1 MLLFFK
7 SNRRNIVF
15 GLFKNL
21 KKRDLILILISIA
34 LIVVQVWLELKM
46 PDYTKELTTMVQSKS
61 ATMGKVLKNGGLMLA
76 CAGGSLFSA
85 IICAIIIS
93 KVSSSFSRTLREK
106 LFSKIASFSDADM
119 KRFSVPSLITRTTN
133 DVMQMQNFMAMGV
146 QMLFKAPITAIWAIC
161 KISSTN
167 IKWTLAVIIVV
178 AVIIVCI
185 GILVG
190 ICLPR
195 FRKIQKLT
203 DDINNVTRENVAG
216 VRVVRAF
223 NAENYQATKF
233 EKVNNDI
240 TKNHLFTART
250 MGIMSPVMTLSMNG
264 LMLAIYW
271 IGAILI
277 NDIAFGGD
285 VTVMALNRAV
295 VVGNMVAFTQ
305 YAMQVV
311 MSFMMLI
318 VIFIILPRTIV
329 SGNRIAEVLNTIPSI
344 KDGEEQSST
353 EKVGEIEFKDV
364 SFSYLDSDD
373 NEKVLHNISFSV
385 KRGETLAIIG
395 ATGSA
400 KSTLVNLIPRFYE
413 ATSGQVL
420 VDGIDVK
427 NYTEKALRDKIAIAS
442 QKAVLFKG
450 TIKENITYGSDE
462 IDEGRIAK
470 VIEISKS
477 DFISDLDKGIDSEVA
492 QGGTNFSGGQ
502 KQRIS
507 IARALYKNAEIMIFD
522 DTFSAL
528 DYKTDML
535 VRRAIKENLSNTT
548 TIIVAQ
554 RIGTIKNADQIIVL
568 DEGIIVGKGTH
579 EELLQNCEVYKEIA
593 LSQLSKEEL

>member
-1 MLLFFK
+1 M
-7 SNRRNIVF
+7 F

-21 KKRDLILILISIA
+21 KKRDWILILISIA
-34 LIVVQVWLELKM
+34 LIIVQVWLELKM

-61 ATMGKVLKNGGLMLA
+61 AAMGKVLKNGGLMLA

-85 IICAIIIS
+85 IICAVIIS

-285 VTVMALNRAV
+285 VTATALNRAV

-329 SGNRIAEVLNTIPSI
+329 SGNRIAEVLNTTPSI

-364 SFSYLDSDD
+364 SFSYLDGDD